1 MCRGLYFAG
10 HPLRR
15 ATICLGAAVRMAC
28 QIAFVPVMDRSSAG
42 IGTTTRRDPETRK
55 LPVLLT
61 SGEVAQL
68 LRTTRKAV
76 YAMVERG
83 QLPGVVRLG
92 RRVLFRESALVDW
105 LRQKSTPSLER

>member
-1 MCRGLYFAG
+1 
-10 HPLRR
+10 
-15 ATICLGAAVRMAC
+15 MARE
-28 QIAFVPVMDRSSAG
+28 IAFVLVVDRSSAG
-42 IGTTTRRDPETRK
+42 IGSTTTRCDPETRK

-105 LRQKSTPSLER
+105 LGQKSAPSLER

>member
-1 MCRGLYFAG
+1 M
-10 HPLRR
+10 R
-15 ATICLGAAVRMAC
+15 AVG
-28 QIAFVPVMDRSSAG
+28 S
-42 IGTTTRRDPETRK
+42 TTTPRSIPEERS

-61 SGEVAQL
+61 SGEVAEL

-83 QLPGVVRLG
+83 QLPGVVRVG

-105 LRQKSTPSLER
+105 LGQKSAPSLER